1 MSVCTQARKPLLPRI
16 LAVALLIAL
25 SIVTLPAGAR
35 AATSSNVAYVFD
47 FGTGSNDL
55 AFPSSSIFVDALTG
69 AAAAGTYTTLD
80 TTLTVIIT
88 DLAVATIDAS
98 PATALAGFDTVILFQ
113 VCDIA
118 SHPGTM
124 TAINNFLIN
133 GGKVM
138 IFDADRCAPGT
149 GGTANYSTFLFPFT
163 ASTPGPLGAGGSYT
177 FVDPSTLTTGL
188 VVGPVPPDAVGDANT
203 FVTFNPNWCG
213 SITALN
219 TLGNTGFVEAY
230 ARTPGGG
237 LVVYE
242 GEDFWFTFGPT
253 AHLRLVFDNILEQ
266 PFNPDGLPCA
276 LPASGISLAPATQT
290 ATVGTPVTVTATVVD
305 ANNVPQAGITVTF
318 TVASGPAT
326 VPAGGTALTDGAGQA
341 SFTFTSASGGTNVLH
356 ASFVDI
362 IGNTHS
368 SNDVEVIWNTPPV
381 AKCKSVTVSAGP
393 FCTAA
398 ASVNDGSFDPDG
410 DLISVS
416 QSPLSFGLGST
427 LVTLTVTDSHGASS
441 SCTATVTVVDATPPS
456 ITCPA
461 PIEAECTGPAGASA
475 SFSATAADN
484 CSVPTVSCPAS
495 GNTFPL
501 GTTGVSCTATDGAG
515 NTSSC
520 SSSVTVVD
528 TTPPTVSC
536 VPSVNPSGQNI
547 PTAGNNP
554 KSGQNPDGFYKV
566 GASDVCT
573 ASPAIT
579 LGGIPL
585 ASGETIKITQT
596 PGGSGVTFVG
606 TMGPLAIKHF
616 QVGPGDAVIVATDG
630 SGNTATA
637 SCLVPPPPK

>member
-47 FGTGSNDL
+47 FGTGSDDPV
-55 AFPSSSIFVDALTG
+55 APPSVPGSSIFVDALTG
-69 AAAAGTYTTLD
+69 LPAGGSYTTDD
-80 TTLTVIIT
+80 TTLTVNIT
-88 DLAVATIDAS
+88 DVPVSAIDAS
-98 PATALAGFDTVILFQ
+98 PATALLGFDTVILFQ
-113 VCDIA
+113 VCDIG
-118 SHPGTM
+118 SHPATM

-149 GGTANYSTFLFPFT
+149 GGTADYSTFLFPFT

-203 FVTFNPNWCG
+203 FVTFDPNWCG
-213 SITALN
+213 SITAEN
-219 TLGNTGFVEAY
+219 TLGNVGFVEAY

-253 AHLRLVFDNILEQ
+253 AHLRLVFDNMLKQ

-276 LPASGISLAPATQT
+276 LPASGISLAPATQN
-290 ATVGTPVTVTATVVD
+290 ATVGSPVTVTATVVD
-305 ANNVPQAGITVTF
+305 ANNVGQAGVTVTF

-326 VPAGGTALTDGAGQA
+326 VPAGGTAVTDGAGQA
-341 SFTFTSASGGTNVLH
+341 SFTFTSAAGGTNVLH

-362 IGNTHS
+362 LGNTHS

-381 AKCKSVTVSAGP
+381 AKCKNVTVSAGLA
-393 FCTAA
+393 CTAG
-398 ASVNDGSFDPDG
+398 ASIDDGSFDPDG
-410 DLISVS
+410 DPISVS

-427 LVTLTVTDSHGASS
+427 SATLTVTDSHGASS
-441 SCTATVTVVDATPPS
+441 SCTATVTVVDT
-456 ITCPA
+456 
-461 PIEAECTGPAGASA
+461 
-475 SFSATAADN
+475 TA
-484 CSVPTVSCPAS
+484 
-495 GNTFPL
+495 
-501 GTTGVSCTATDGAG
+501 
-515 NTSSC
+515 
-520 SSSVTVVD
+520 
-528 TTPPTVSC
+528 PTVSC

-554 KSGQNPDGFYKV
+554 KSGQNPDGFYQV
-566 GASDVCT
+566 GASDACT

-616 QVGPGDAVIVATDG
+616 QVGPGDAVIVVTDG